1 MTLGKDLS
9 EIHKSLIKGQV
20 DNSIYHIEIDNN
32 EDGKN
37 IIEIHLNNVINQG
50 LVLEKGKKE

>member
-1 MTLGKDLS
+1 MS
-9 EIHKSLIKGQV
+9 EIDKSLIQGQV

-37 IIEIHLNNVINQG
+37 IIEIHLNNVINQE
-50 LVLEKGKKE
+50 LVLEKGKK